1 MEYKIKKIIGKG
13 FFSVVYLIH
22 DTRKNDKFILK
33 RQKILKKNINN
44 KKDQIWNEISFSKF
58 INKLSKNKRIFF
70 MKMYD
75 YKINDNCKKTIFTG
89 ELLNQKEFQDLNNSN
104 YCVDIIYE
112 KKNKTFYNLLKKNTL
127 SLKNKY
133 SFLAQ
138 IFYALSI
145 MKKNGYNHNDLHP
158 GNIMY
163 NISKN
168 GEVKIKNKKIK
179 SKYIYSL
186 IDYGLVS
193 KNKKINQDLN
203 FLQILNRINILVG
216 IYRENNWKLKKL
228 FEDPN
233 LMYYHLIEM
242 YKYKDLW
249 EKIKIKVIKKNSK
262 YKKFYEL
269 FDKDINI
276 KKINEYL
283 WNNVSIANIDIYISN
298 LFLAY
303 DSKKYYQIF
312 GLNKIENKQFIPGED
327 IEFIVLNFYNYNK
340 ISNYFLKKL

>member
-1 MEYKIKKIIGKG
+1 MEYNIKKIIGKG

-249 EKIKIKVIKKNSK
+249 EKIKIKVINKNSK

>member
-249 EKIKIKVIKKNSK
+249 EKIKIKVINKNSK

>member
-75 YKINDNCKKTIFTG
+75 YKINDNCNKTIFTG

-145 MKKNGYNHNDLHP
+145 MKKSGYNHNDLHP

-163 NISKN
+163 NISKK

-216 IYRENNWKLKKL
+216 IYRENNWKLKNL

-249 EKIKIKVIKKNSK
+249 EKIKIKVINKNSK